1 MKKYFTKEYIKE
13 CDCKEIQGLKKF
25 EIGDWFSIDGK
36 IELLFANNL
45 QYVPTEAKVLW
56 LPTGDQLDEEIVK
69 ICKKK
74 KYTYFVAY
82 SYGSEY
88 QCDATVSNPM
98 VFNSD
103 KEYSISCELKVNP
116 LIAKIKLLKQL
127 IK

>member
-25 EIGDWFSIDGK
+25 EVGDWFSIDGK

-69 ICKKK
+69 ICNDKN
-74 KYTYFVAY
+74 YCYRFHYV
-82 SYGSEY
+82 SYAPDRPCRADIMQIGESE
-88 QCDATVSNPM
+88 VR
-98 VFNSD
+98 
-103 KEYSISCELKVNP
+103 SINP